1 MYDIQQFHKTF
12 YEIKRQDV
20 QDSFIWKHFEA
31 HPTKRHKYEPLQKP
45 KKVRVKY
52 FVYSVSNTRRV
63 PVCREA
69 FLGILA
75 ISKHRVLN
83 IASNYKK
90 TGQSPKNKRGGDY
103 TSHKKWAID

>member
-20 QDSFIWKHFEA
+20 QDSFIWKHCEA
-31 HPTKRHKYEPLQKP
+31 HHKYEPLKKP

-52 FVYSVSNTRRV
+52 FAYSVSNTRRV
-63 PVCREA
+63 PVCRAA

-90 TGQSPKNKRGGDY
+90 PA
-103 TSHKKWAID
+103 SHQKIKGEEITHLIRNGP